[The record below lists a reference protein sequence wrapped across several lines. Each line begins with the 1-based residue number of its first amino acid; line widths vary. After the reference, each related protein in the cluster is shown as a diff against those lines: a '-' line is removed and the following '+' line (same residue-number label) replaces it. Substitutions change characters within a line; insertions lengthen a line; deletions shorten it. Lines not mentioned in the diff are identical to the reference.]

1 MDGRYIQGMADAG
14 YKNVPLDDLVRA
26 RQHGVDG
33 RVAKKINAKLAE
45 PATLE
50 RLIQIHDR
58 GGLD

>member
-1 MDGRYIQGMADAG
+1 VDGRYIQGMADAG
-14 YKNVPLDDLVRA
+14 YKNVPLADLVRA

-33 RVAKKINAKLAE
+33 RVAKRINARLAE

-50 RLIQIHDR
+50 KLIQIHDR

>member
-1 MDGRYIQGMADAG
+1 
-14 YKNVPLDDLVRA
+14 VRA

-33 RVAKKINAKLAE
+33 VAKRINAKLTE

>member
-1 MDGRYIQGMADAG
+1 MADAG

-50 RLIQIHDR
+50 KLIQIHDR